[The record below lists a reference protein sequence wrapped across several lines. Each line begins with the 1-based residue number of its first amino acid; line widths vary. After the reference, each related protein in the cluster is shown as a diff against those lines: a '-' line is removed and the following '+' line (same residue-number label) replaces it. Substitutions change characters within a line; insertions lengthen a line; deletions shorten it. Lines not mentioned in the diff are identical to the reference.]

1 MKNITIDEL
10 AVMMQKEFSSLHEE
24 ISGVRTELKE
34 EIQGVETRLRAEI
47 QDVETRLS
55 EEIKGVADSLRS
67 DIRRIENS
75 VNDIK
80 ERLSRIEQ
88 RSLEDD
94 NALTAE
100 VVDLRNRVNI
110 LEREIQK
117 LKTA

>member
-10 AVMMQKEFSSLHEE
+10 AVIMQKEFSSLHEE
-24 ISGVRTELKE
+24 ISGVMTELKE
-34 EIQGVETRLRAEI
+34 EVLGVEKRLESKIQGVE
-47 QDVETRLS
+47 
-55 EEIKGVADSLRS
+55 DSLRS
-67 DIRRIENS
+67 DIRHIENS
-75 VNDIK
+75 INEIK
-80 ERLSRIEQ
+80 ERLSRLEQ
-88 RSLEDD
+88 RSIEDD